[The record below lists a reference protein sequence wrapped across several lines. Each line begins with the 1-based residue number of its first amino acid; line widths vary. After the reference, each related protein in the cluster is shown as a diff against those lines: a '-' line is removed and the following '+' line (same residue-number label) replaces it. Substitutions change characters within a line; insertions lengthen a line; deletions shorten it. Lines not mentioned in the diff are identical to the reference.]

1 MTTRRRGVAL
11 LLPFLVALLVAVP
24 GTAGAAASP
33 RLDARGGAPDWG
45 APALSAGDRYVG
57 MATASGGGYW
67 LATSRGGVFS
77 PGGAPFYGSAATSRR
92 TAPVVGIAA
101 RPAGDGYWLV
111 GSDGGVYAFG
121 EALNL
126 GSMAGKP
133 LRDPIV
139 GMAATP
145 SGAGYWLVASDGG
158 IFSFGDARFA
168 GSLGGRNLVAPIVA
182 IATAPSGYWLIASDG
197 GVFSFGGARFLG
209 STGGR
214 LLTAPITSVA
224 TTGPG
229 DGYWLAAADGKVF
242 AFGTARDSGSGTG
255 SPEDVVAVASPRAG
269 GYYLLRSPSGQPA
282 PAGSGTGRRVV
293 YSNPLQRVWLV
304 GDDNLVDR
312 TYLVSGRKG
321 EPAAGT
327 YQVYSRSSVTS
338 AGHDG
343 ITMRKMV
350 RFAHGDKLPIGFH
363 DIPRRGDGTPL
374 QTDDDLGGYRSSGC
388 VRQGSADAT
397 YLWDWAPIGTKV
409 VVIY

>member
-11 LLPFLVALLVAVP
+11 LLPFLISLLVAVP
-24 GTAGAAASP
+24 GVASAAASP

-45 APALSAGDRYVG
+45 APALSPGERYVA
-57 MATASGGGYW
+57 MATRAAGGYW
-67 LATSRGGVFS
+67 LATSRGGVFTR
-77 PGGAPFYGSAATSRR
+77 GGAPFHGSAATATR
-92 TAPVVGIAA
+92 TAPIVGIAA

-111 GSDGGVYAFG
+111 GSDGNVYAFG
-121 EALNL
+121 AARGL
-126 GSMAGKP
+126 GSMVGKP

-145 SGAGYWLVASDGG
+145 TGEGYWLVSSDGGIFTFGDATFAGSLGGRRLVAPIVAMAAAPSGYWLVASDGG
-158 IFSFGDARFA
+158 VFA
-168 GSLGGRNLVAPIVA
+168 
-182 IATAPSGYWLIASDG
+182 
-197 GVFSFGGARFLG
+197 FGGAPFLG

-224 TTGPG
+224 TTWPG
-229 DGYWLAAADGKVF
+229 DGYWLVAADGKVF
-242 AFGTARDSGSGTG
+242 AYGTARDAGWGTA
-255 SPEDVVAVASPRAG
+255 SPEDVVAVGAPRAG

-282 PAGSGTGRRVV
+282 PPASGTGRRVV

-304 GDDNLVDR
+304 GDDNLVER

-321 EPAAGT
+321 VPAPGT
-327 YQVYSRSSVTS
+327 YHVYSRSTVTS

-363 DIPRRGDGTPL
+363 DIPRRADGSPL

-388 VRQGSADAT
+388 VRQGSVDAA
-397 YLWDWAPIGTKV
+397 YLWDWAPLGTTV